1 MAVVTSG
8 LNYLKG
14 SEPFVGRDLYVV
26 AQALF
31 ADQGKEIIDILV
43 ELGAMKRSYDKEAE
57 QSSMSPTNQAEKPKR
72 QERKD
77 HGNEKG
83 AGTAHSKS
91 SLPLLGVKVGRHD
104 QGRLPS
110 CSRPSES
117 GGERLVLRSRRPK
130 NPLLQVGSPP
140 HILIRS
146 VINAGCSSPRRAL
159 IMARSQHFRVS
170 FSQYRE
176 RYSNEVLVLQTSPSR
191 GLAHV
196 RCRSKCPTT
205 AAPHISSFCI
215 TSATMCCPRLKPPI
229 VVRSI
234 ALPLLWRCANLER
247 FSFRSRS
254 AGERGSRRY
263 DCFL

>member
-130 NPLLQVGSPP
+130 NPLLQVGRICSPP
-140 HILIRS
+140 HTHSDAFSDQRWLLIATQGIDHGAVTTFSGILFAIPREVQQRGACPPNLS
-146 VINAGCSSPRRAL
+146 FQGPCS
-159 IMARSQHFRVS
+159 
-170 FSQYRE
+170 
-176 RYSNEVLVLQTSPSR
+176 
-191 GLAHV
+191 
-196 RCRSKCPTT
+196 
-205 AAPHISSFCI
+205 
-215 TSATMCCPRLKPPI
+215 
-229 VVRSI
+229 
-234 ALPLLWRCANLER
+234 CAV
-247 FSFRSRS
+247 
-254 AGERGSRRY
+254 
-263 DCFL
+263 